1 MAQSK
6 MKFGIDLGTTNSV
19 ICKIESGEPVIKK
32 TDTLK
37 DTLPSCVSFT
47 KKKIA
52 KVGDSAYNDL
62 RQDKSRAMKKWSN
75 GCENVFIEFK
85 RNMGT
90 DKLYESSNMGET
102 FSPEQLSSEVLKAL
116 KSFIGDENITSAVI
130 TIPAKFKA
138 DQIAATKRA
147 AQMAGIE
154 HCELLQEQIAAS
166 MAYGLSV
173 SNKNGQWL
181 VFDFGGGTF
190 DVALIKVEDGIMQ
203 VKDTE
208 GDNYLGGKNLD
219 YAIVDSI
226 IIPYLKE
233 NYSISNIM
241 ENETTRNILRDAM
254 KFYAEQAKNQ
264 LSFRAEVDIT
274 SQLDEFGE
282 DDKGEEIELDMV
294 ITQEQLASVLTHV
307 FQKAIDITKQ
317 LLNRNGLSG
326 TDLDKLILVGGPTFS
341 PILREMLRKQV
352 TPNVDTDIDP
362 MTAVAKG
369 AALFASGIDCD
380 VKEELAIGTVALTL
394 SYEANSVQPIE
405 FVTVQLSKKECS
417 GLIPSRLFV
426 ELVRS
431 DNGWSSG
438 KFEINEIGDVIECQL
453 MEGKNN
459 AFTVNAYDERGAV
472 VPCFPKEINIMQG
485 IVVGNAVLPY
495 NISIEVHDSGLKKN
509 VVKSVK
515 GLEKNQQLPAIGT
528 LNGLKTRK
536 QLCPGMTGETLV
548 IPIYQSEHNADG
560 TSAIYNDHVF
570 DVIITGDEVG
580 QVIPVGSDVDLTIKV
595 NRSQMLKLEAFFPV
609 SGDTVEKD
617 VKIEARSVISSHELE
632 TLKDSVNL
640 KLRTIKTSS
649 VIKDF
654 EISEAE
660 KLINEVNDRFDGEKN
675 SEDGR
680 MHLQADIRRAFLKM
694 EEIEQGHEWDSVEA
708 EIREEFDRL
717 EKANNELDN
726 KYDQEVA
733 AVRSQVDSVIRSKDV
748 RQGRTVLD
756 DINSLFI
763 VVTFIY
769 QLMGFID
776 YHLRNFNSIQW
787 KDATKAYQLLQHG
800 KEIANANPS
809 ENLLYPIV
817 SSVIDLMIE
826 PPTNGP
832 GLTSFMGYSKD
843 EK

>member
-6 MKFGIDLGTTNSV
+6 MKFGIDLGTTNSA
-19 ICKIESGEPVIKK
+19 ICKMEGGETVIKK

-47 KKKIA
+47 KKRIA

-62 RQDKSRAMKKWSN
+62 RQDKSRATKKWSN
-75 GCENVFIEFK
+75 DHENVFIEFK

-90 DKLYESSNMGET
+90 DKSYESSNMGES
-102 FSPEQLSSEVLKAL
+102 FSPELLSAEVLKAL

-147 AQMAGIE
+147 AQKAGIE
-154 HCELLQEQIAAS
+154 HCELLQEPIAAS
-166 MAYGLSV
+166 MAYGLSA

-190 DVALIKVEDGIMQ
+190 DAALIKVEDGIMQ

-233 NYSISNIM
+233 NYSITNIM

-264 LSFRAEVDIT
+264 LSFKPQADIT

-282 DDKGEEIELDMV
+282 DDEGEEIELDMV
-294 ITQEQLASVLTHV
+294 ITQEQLASVLTLV

-317 LLNRNGLSG
+317 LLKRNGLSG
-326 TDLDKLILVGGPTFS
+326 SDLDKLILVGGPTYS
-341 PILREMLRKQV
+341 PVLREMLRKQV
-352 TPNVDTDIDP
+352 TPDVDTDIDP

-369 AALFASGIDCD
+369 AALFASGIDSD
-380 VKEELAIGTVALTL
+380 VKEELAIGTVAFTL

-405 FVTVQLSKKECS
+405 FVTVQLSKGECT
-417 GLIPSRLFV
+417 GYTPSKLFV

-438 KFEINEIGDVIECQL
+438 KVEINEIGDVIECQL

-459 AFTVNAYDERGAV
+459 AFTVNAYDEKGTT

-495 NISIEVHDSGLKKN
+495 NISIEAHDSGLEKN

-515 GLEKNQQLPAIGT
+515 GLEKNQQLPAVGT
-528 LNGLKTRK
+528 LNGLKTRN
-536 QLCPGMTGETLV
+536 QLRPGMTEDTLV

-560 TSAIYNDHVF
+560 TSAIHNDHVF
-570 DVIITGDEVG
+570 DVVITGDEIG
-580 QVIPVGSDVDLTIKV
+580 QVIPIGSDVDITIKV
-595 NRSQMLKLEAFFPV
+595 NRSQMLKLEAFFPI

-617 VKIEARSVISSHELE
+617 VKIEARSVITSQELE
-632 TLKDSVNL
+632 RLKDSANL
-640 KLRTIKTSS
+640 KLHALKSS
-649 VIKDF
+649 SAIKDS
-654 EISEAE
+654 ETAEAE
-660 KLINEVNDRFDGEKN
+660 KLINEVNDRFNGEKS

-694 EEIEQGHEWDSVEA
+694 EEVEQGHEWDSIEA

-717 EKANNELDN
+717 EKANNELGN
-726 KYDQEVA
+726 KYDQQVA

-756 DINSLFI
+756 DINSLF
-763 VVTFIY
+763 VAVTLIY
-769 QLMGFID
+769 QLIGFID
-776 YHLRNFNSIQW
+776 FHLRNFNSIQW
-787 KDATKAYQLLQHG
+787 KDANRARQLLQQG
-800 KEIANANPS
+800 KEIAATNPS
-809 ENLLYPIV
+809 ESTLHPV
-817 SSVIDLMIE
+817 VRSVIDLMIDKPE
-826 PPTNGP
+826 EGP
-832 GLTSFMGYSKD
+832 GVSF
-843 EK
+843 